1 MTRTLCITT
10 LTLLLFACAAEE
22 PAPAVEPATASTA
35 STPAAT
41 PAPAAA
47 PAEPLPDHDVTGS
60 YMPMEPLTG
69 EFAELDHLLLATI
82 DENAAPSPLN
92 GFLRP
97 KGRAEDY
104 RLVEPSMVGKKLT
117 FATTANKG
125 VHYTFDGQFL
135 VLGKFSENPPT
146 YETTVLTGTLQRVRD
161 GQTVASTPVKFRYEA
176 GG

>member
-1 MTRTLCITT
+1 MIRTLCITA

-22 PAPAVEPATASTA
+22 PAP
-35 STPAAT
+35 
-41 PAPAAA
+41 
-47 PAEPLPDHDVTGS
+47 EPLPDHDVTGA
-60 YMPMEPLTG
+60 YMPIDPLPG

-97 KGRAEDY
+97 KEQAAADY
-104 RLVEPSMVGKKLT
+104 HLVNPSLEGKRLRFV
-117 FATTANKG
+117 TTANAG
-125 VHYTFDGQFL
+125 VHYTFDGQFA
-135 VLGKFSENPPT
+135 VLGKFAENPPA
-146 YETTVLTGTLQRVRD
+146 YETVVLTGTLQRLRD